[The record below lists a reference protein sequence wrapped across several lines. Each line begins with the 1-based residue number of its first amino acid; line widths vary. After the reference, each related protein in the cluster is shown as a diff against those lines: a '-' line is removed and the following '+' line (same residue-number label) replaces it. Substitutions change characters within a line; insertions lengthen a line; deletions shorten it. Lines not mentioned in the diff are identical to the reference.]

1 MHFKTGIASSTC
13 PLCRSHAI
21 HTFECVQDRQYIEC
35 EACELIHMTPRDLP
49 NATTAFARYQSH
61 ENDPK
66 DEAYRRF
73 LDRLAVPLVGRLP
86 PGAEGLDYG
95 SGPGPTLSIMLEQQ
109 GFTMSIYDPFF
120 SPDSQVLDRSYD
132 FVTCTETAEH
142 FFEPGKEFE
151 KLNGLVRPGGWLAV
165 MTELFRDQVF
175 VDWRYVRDETHVAFY
190 RQRTM
195 QWIAE
200 WLDWSV
206 SFPGK
211 DVVIFRKP
219 IQ

>member
-1 MHFKTGIASSTC
+1 
-13 PLCRSHAI
+13 
-21 HTFECVQDRQYIEC
+21 
-35 EACELIHMTPRDLP
+35 
-49 NATTAFARYQSH
+49 
-61 ENDPK
+61 
-66 DEAYRRF
+66 
-73 LDRLAVPLVGRLP
+73 
-86 PGAEGLDYG
+86 
-95 SGPGPTLSIMLEQQ
+95 
-109 GFTMSIYDPFF
+109 
-120 SPDSQVLDRSYD
+120 SQVLDRSYD

-151 KLNGLVRPGGWLAV
+151 KLNGLVQPGGWLAV

-195 QWIAE
+195 QWNAE

>member
-1 MHFKTGIASSTC
+1 M
-13 PLCRSHAI
+13 
-21 HTFECVQDRQYIEC
+21 EC
-35 EACELIHMTPRDLP
+35 EACGLIHMTREDRPDR
-49 NATTAFARYQSH
+49 ATEFARYQSH
-61 ENDPK
+61 KNDPK
-66 DEAYRRF
+66 DEGYRRF
-73 LDRLAVPLVGRLP
+73 LDRLAAPLLGRLS

-95 SGPGPTLSIMLEQQ
+95 SGPGPTLSIMLEHE
-109 GFTMSIYDPFF
+109 GFTVSIYDPFF

-151 KLNGLVRPGGWLAV
+151 KLNGLVRPGGLLAV

-175 VDWRYVRDETHVAFY
+175 VDWRYTRDETHVAFY

-195 QWIAE
+195 QWIAD
-200 WLDWSV
+200 WLDLSV